1 MTDKIVAYA
10 YEFQEM
16 DLGKDIFLIPY
27 YMAKELNKKLFYYY
41 MVDKSVHNL
50 PGKNRGVKFIKAK
63 NNKQWAFLVKM
74 IRESYDADILFI
86 KGCSAIHMLL
96 AFVYKCINP
105 NGKVVSFADMEPS
118 QALELSN
125 NEFHFSGGFIG
136 KLKDKMTNFYFR
148 NSTCLVANTSSYQI
162 MQKLFERKRWTG
174 LLHFYPCL
182 DDELFHSYG
191 LSRKAFD
198 EKENVIVCVGRIGCY
213 QKNTEMLLDALR
225 KIDLKDWKIYMLGP
239 MTNNFDLKE
248 RNDFQKVIDIFF
260 KDCPQYKDKL
270 IFTGMIYD
278 TKVVFEYYN
287 RAKVLLATARHEGF
301 ANVYSQAAAFGCY
314 IISTDVG
321 GADVCSNNWQFG
333 IKLKQDDSVGLA
345 KVLEDLV
352 CSKLKIPQE
361 KTLSLEEM
369 SYAYRVN
376 RILLPKMGFAPLA
389 VSYNLKK

>member
-1 MTDKIVAYA
+1 
-10 YEFQEM
+10 
-16 DLGKDIFLIPY
+16 
-27 YMAKELNKKLFYYY
+27 
-41 MVDKSVHNL
+41 
-50 PGKNRGVKFIKAK
+50 
-63 NNKQWAFLVKM
+63 
-74 IRESYDADILFI
+74 
-86 KGCSAIHMLL
+86 
-96 AFVYKCINP
+96 
-105 NGKVVSFADMEPS
+105 
-118 QALELSN
+118 
-125 NEFHFSGGFIG
+125 
-136 KLKDKMTNFYFR
+136 
-148 NSTCLVANTSSYQI
+148 
-162 MQKLFERKRWTG
+162 
-174 LLHFYPCL
+174 
-182 DDELFHSYG
+182 
-191 LSRKAFD
+191 
-198 EKENVIVCVGRIGCY
+198 
-213 QKNTEMLLDALR
+213 MLLDALR

-248 RNDFQKVIDIFF
+248 ENDFQKVIDMFF

-321 GADVCSNNWQFG
+321 GADICSNNWQNG
-333 IKLKQDDSVGLA
+333 IKLKQDDSIGLA

-352 CSKLKIPQE
+352 CGKLKMPQE